1 MGETKPRMLL
11 NEYRHTILMK
21 ISYAKVD
28 LQHMKNAVK
37 GLVSR
42 KE

>member
-1 MGETKPRMLL
+1 MEETKLIRLL
-11 NEYRHTILMK
+11 NEYRHILLMK

-37 GLVSR
+37 GLVRR